1 MKLGII
7 KIMNIFIL
15 AFSIEIEA
23 TAGLDLLSTL
33 MDPSQF
39 YFDKRN
45 NEARPVVRNFADIT
59 VLSRILG
66 QSQSSH

>member
-7 KIMNIFIL
+7 KIINIFIL
-15 AFSIEIEA
+15 AFSTGIEA
-23 TAGLDLLSTL
+23 SAGLDLLSNL

-45 NEARPVVRNFADIT
+45 NEAKPIVRNYADMT

>member
-1 MKLGII
+1 MKLGTMRII
-7 KIMNIFIL
+7 NIFIF
-15 AFSIEIEA
+15 AFSIGIEA
-23 TAGLDLLSTL
+23 SAGLDLLSNL
-33 MDPSQF
+33 MDPRQF

-45 NEARPVVRNFADIT
+45 NEARPVVRNFVDMT